1 MIKTAATVVLWSD
14 EHDGVLL
21 VERSPQLRFFGGFH
35 AFPGGVLEPGD
46 GQGDVGL
53 DACARRELLEE
64 TAIDLQGAPLTP
76 LGHFLTPPFAPVRFD
91 ARFFFARAPRGCV
104 PRVDGS
110 ELVAGSFVRPHE
122 VVARWTRGEIRI
134 APPVLLLLEFLA
146 RDGVEG
152 LATRVGAITKR
163 YAEGELPH
171 VRFSPGAILASLRT
185 PTLPPATTTNTY
197 VVGHERFVVID
208 PGTPEA
214 TEQQRLFALL
224 RGLMREGRAF
234 DGVVLT
240 HHHPDHIGAVAA
252 TCATFDVPLLAHAR
266 THDRVEAPGTRRVVL
281 DDGARIALGRAPD
294 DSPDFALVASATPG
308 HAQGHLVFRDTRYG
322 ALFAG
327 DLVSTLSTIV
337 IDPPEGHMATYWAS
351 LERAAALAPTLVYP
365 AHGPPAIG
373 GGVLKKTLAHRKER
387 EAKLIDA
394 LTRGLTSEDALLADV
409 YADVDVRLLPIAA
422 RSLRAGLEKLA
433 EDGVAVERES
443 TWSPRR
449 LTS

>member
-21 VERSPQLRFFGGFH
+21 VERSAQLRFFGGFH
-35 AFPGGVLEPGD
+35 AFPGGVLEPAD
-46 GQGDVGL
+46 GQGDAGL
-53 DACARRELLEE
+53 DACARRELREE
-64 TAIDLQGAPLTP
+64 TAIDLQGAPLQP

-91 ARFFFARAPRGCV
+91 ARFFFARAPRGCE

-110 ELVAGSFVRPHE
+110 ELVAGSFVKPHE
-122 VVARWTRGEIRI
+122 VVQRWTRGEIRI

-146 RDGVEG
+146 QGGVDG
-152 LATRVGAITKR
+152 LAMRVGEITKR
-163 YAEGELPH
+163 YADGELPR
-171 VRFSPGAILASLRT
+171 VRFSPGAILAPLRT

-197 VVGHERFVVID
+197 VVGHERFVVVD
-208 PGTPEA
+208 PGTPEPV
-214 TEQQRLFALL
+214 EQQRLFTLVRSLIA
-224 RGLMREGRAF
+224 EGRAF

-240 HHHPDHIGAVAA
+240 HHHPDHVGAVAA

-266 THDRVEAPGTRRVVL
+266 THDRVDAPGTRRIDL
-281 DDGARIALGRAPD
+281 GDGARIALGSAPD
-294 DSPDFALVASATPG
+294 GTPDFALVASATPG

-322 ALFAG
+322 TLFAG

-373 GGVLKKTLAHRKER
+373 GGVLKKTLAHRRER

-394 LTRGLTSEDALLADV
+394 LRRGLSSEDDLLADV
-409 YADVDVRLLPIAA
+409 YADIDVRLLPIAA

-433 EDGVAVERES
+433 EDGVAVEREGQWFS
-443 TWSPRR
+443 R
-449 LTS
+449 